1 MKKQV
6 ILKIYGRVQ
15 MVMFRDSTRQKA
27 KKLGLVGW
35 VINKPDGTVKV
46 VAEGE
51 EKDLKQLIDWC
62 YNGPMLAKVIKVDIE
77 WKESTDQFNKFNI
90 KY

>member
-77 WKESTDQFNKFNI
+77 WKESTDQFNRFNI

>member
-15 MVMFRDSTRQKA
+15 LVLFRDSTRRQA

-35 VINKPDGTVKV
+35 VMN
-46 VAEGE
+46 
-51 EKDLKQLIDWC
+51 DLRRMDYLIDDTS
-62 YNGPMLAKVIKVDIE
+62 V
-77 WKESTDQFNKFNI
+77 
-90 KY
+90 